1 MQIKDYL
8 FQFQNNKSYTY
19 ITTFSIFFAVIIQL
33 CKIKSGDLSNNQ
45 KNVNLASPVCS
56 SIKLSKI
63 QDFLEPSD
71 SL

>member
-8 FQFQNNKSYTY
+8 LQFQINKSYTH
-19 ITTFSIFFAVIIQL
+19 ITIFSIFLAAIIQL
-33 CKIKSGDLSNNQ
+33 CKIKAGDLSDNQ
-45 KNVNLASPVCS
+45 QNVNLASPVCS
-56 SIKLSKI
+56 SIQLSKI